1 MGRFGISFS
10 DESGSGFKIDKKKHY
25 ATVIHGDDEEED
37 GWFQRCLAWLSYIIM
52 VMTASI
58 TFNSSAQAGVSDH
71 VTLVTRD
78 TMVVTVPAIATAPV
92 PHSWVLRPSR

>member
-10 DESGSGFKIDKKKHY
+10 DENGIGFKIDKKKYY
-25 ATVIHGDDEEED
+25 ATVIHDDEETED
-37 GWFQRCLAWLSYIIM
+37 GWFQRCLAWISYIVM

-58 TFNSSAQAGVSDH
+58 TFNSTAQAGVSDH

-78 TMVVTVPAIATAPV
+78 EPVISEPAVSTDPATVE
-92 PHSWVLRPSR
+92 WMLRPTR